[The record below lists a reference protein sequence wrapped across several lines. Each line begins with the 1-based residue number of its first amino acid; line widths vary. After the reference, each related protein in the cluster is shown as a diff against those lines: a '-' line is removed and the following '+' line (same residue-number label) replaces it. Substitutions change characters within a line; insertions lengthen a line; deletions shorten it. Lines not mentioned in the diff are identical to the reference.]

1 MLKSINRV
9 SFMARSL
16 SDLIENYSE
25 GIHKIIYC
33 KYGHDNKE
41 CEKHQKCEIKYK
53 DQECYH
59 EYTKAKGD
67 SLIFKMFIL

>member
-1 MLKSINRV
+1 MD
-9 SFMARSL
+9 M
-16 SDLIENYSE
+16 
-25 GIHKIIYC
+25 II
-33 KYGHDNKE
+33 KNV
-41 CEKHQKCEIKYK
+41 KYK

>member
-9 SFMARSL
+9 RFMARSL
-16 SDLIENYSE
+16 SDLIENYCE

-33 KYGHDNKE
+33 KYGHDNK
-41 CEKHQKCEIKYK
+41 KCEIKYK